1 MVKWAVEF
9 GQFDI
14 RYRPCTSIKSQA
26 LANFVAKFSTEPI
39 EELLQ
44 SSSWELYVD
53 GFSTKHQSGARIVL
67 ISPNWHLFCEALPF
81 NFKTSNNEAEY
92 RVLIVGVKMAE
103 LRIAWLIVC
112 SDSQL
117 LVNQINKTYRAKEYR
132 MNNYL
137 LVVRQEF
144 KNFQTIQVK

>member
-1 MVKWAVEF
+1 M
-9 GQFDI
+9 
-14 RYRPCTSIKSQA
+14 
-26 LANFVAKFSTEPI
+26 
-39 EELLQ
+39 
-44 SSSWELYVD
+44 
-53 GFSTKHQSGARIVL
+53 
-67 ISPNWHLFCEALPF
+67 ISPNEHLFCEALPF
-81 NFKTSNNEAEY
+81 NFKSFNNEAEY
-92 RVLIVGVKMAE
+92 KVLIVGVKMAKE
-103 LRIAWLIVC
+103 LRIAWLIVY